1 MLVQPMLQRL
11 EAARDLQESLHV
23 ALADVVA
30 LLGAERGNI
39 QLVDRQ
45 EQLVIVRQFGLCA
58 AFLRAFDRIPLDG
71 ASVCG
76 RAAQARKTVVVADVE
91 KDEAF
96 RPFREIARLVPFRS
110 VLSSPLLGGD
120 GDCIGMVSVH
130 FANRFTPS
138 TLELQ
143 SLERYCRELAAVL
156 LARRGDRDLRE
167 TAEGLSAQLLLQ
179 MS

>member
-11 EAARDLQESLHV
+11 QAAHDLHESLQV

-39 QLVDRQ
+39 QLMDRQ
-45 EQLVIVRQFGLCA
+45 EQLVIVRQSGLCA
-58 AFLRAFDRIPLDG
+58 AFLRAFARVPLDSG
-71 ASVCG
+71 SVCG

-91 KDEAF
+91 MDEAF

-110 VLSSPLLGGD
+110 VLSSPLLAGD
-120 GDCIGMVSVH
+120 GNCVGMVSVH
-130 FANRFTPS
+130 FANRFAPS
-138 TLELQ
+138 TLDLQ

-156 LARRGDRDLRE
+156 LERRGSRDLRE
-167 TAEGLSAQLLLQ
+167 TAERLSAQLLQ
-179 MS
+179 HSC